1 MIAFPGH
8 YSNVFAVPKPNN
20 NLEPSNEYVENFFF
34 ICTLLRRF
42 APFFSQL
49 IMELLLTCQMLI
61 TLSSFTSPPG
71 STADL

>member
-20 NLEPSNEYVENFFF
+20 NLEPSNEYVEKFFF

-49 IMELLLTCQMLI
+49 IME
-61 TLSSFTSPPG
+61 
-71 STADL
+71 